1 MTAPVKLNYKIYQG
15 STFSEDL
22 RWESSTR
29 LYVPITG
36 ISKSAPLVI
45 TTEGHEIPIGWRV
58 KVTNVLGMK
67 EVNSGDLYHVVTSVT
82 ATTIT
87 LSSLNSLGFTDY
99 VSGGVVE
106 YSVPV
111 NLVGYTAR
119 MQLREKLTSSTV
131 LEELTTQNGLITLD
145 NTTKVINLNIP
156 ASTTTEYTFKTA
168 VYSLEL
174 EKDSVV
180 TPLVNGT
187 VSLELEVT
195 R

>member
-15 STFSEDL
+15 STFNEVL
-22 RWESSTR
+22 RWESDTKA
-29 LYVPITG
+29 YVPIIS

-45 TTEGHEIPIGWRV
+45 TTEGHEIPVGWRI

-67 EVNSGDLYHVVTSVT
+67 EVNSNDTYHIVTSVT
-82 ATTIT
+82 PTTIT
-87 LSSLNSLGFTDY
+87 LSSLNSLGFSDY
-99 VSGGVVE
+99 VSSGVVE

-119 MQLREKLTSSTV
+119 MQLREKLTSTEV
-131 LEELTTQNGLITLD
+131 LQELTTQNSLIVLD
-145 NTTKVINLNIP
+145 NATKTINLTIP
-156 ASTTTEYTFKTA
+156 ASTTTSYTFKTA

-187 VSLELEVT
+187 ISLELEVT